1 MPSGG
6 EVLVGWKVVG
16 GAWSMPSEGVGVVW
30 VRVMAEARPMPSP
43 AERTAWSE
51 ERAIGEAVLISSM
64 PVGSLL
70 WAERVMADA

>member
-1 MPSGG
+1 MPSGA
-6 EVLVGWKVVG
+6 EVLVRWKVVA

-30 VRVMAEARPMPSP
+30 VRVMAEARSMPSP

-51 ERAIGEAVLISSM
+51 ERAIGEAVLMSSM

-70 WAERVMADA
+70 WAERVMPDA